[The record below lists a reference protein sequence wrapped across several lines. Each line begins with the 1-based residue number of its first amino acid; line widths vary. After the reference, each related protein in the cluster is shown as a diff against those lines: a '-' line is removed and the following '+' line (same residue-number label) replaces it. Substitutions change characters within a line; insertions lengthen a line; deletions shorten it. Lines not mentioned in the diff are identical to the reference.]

1 MAQERY
7 TEDNNSIKQNEPAIK
22 ANVNNESNEIDLKD
36 IIIQLWQKRKFILLI
51 TAISLAIGLFIA
63 LALPVQYSASCTAI
77 PQTGE
82 SNRANLGGMASMMG
96 INLGST
102 MPTETL
108 SPAIYPKI
116 VKSTLFCKEIMETS
130 ITVEKSK
137 GTPITLYEYYS
148 NPIYRDK
155 NLMNSVKKYT
165 IGLPRTI
172 LGIFR
177 SVKEEESSMLL
188 QTDSITGQVITLT
201 RREKRVIESIRDNI
215 QFSSN
220 SRDRYISLGYTFAEP
235 QAAAD
240 ITQKLYNTLERY
252 VKEYKTEKQTDN
264 LQFVEINYKE
274 AQQDFLKKQ
283 GALATFQDANR
294 SLTTAL
300 ARTTEQR
307 LRSEY
312 DIAFTIYNELAK
324 QLEQAKLSV
333 KESTPVFT
341 VIEPVVVPH
350 QKVAPRRSII
360 LIISIFIGFVI
371 SAVIV
376 LVKPFFHDIVNTIK
390 IDEST

>member
-1 MAQERY
+1 
-7 TEDNNSIKQNEPAIK
+7 
-22 ANVNNESNEIDLKD
+22 
-36 IIIQLWQKRKFILLI
+36 
-51 TAISLAIGLFIA
+51 
-63 LALPVQYSASCTAI
+63 
-77 PQTGE
+77 
-82 SNRANLGGMASMMG
+82 
-96 INLGST
+96 
-102 MPTETL
+102 
-108 SPAIYPKI
+108 
-116 VKSTLFCKEIMETS
+116 
-130 ITVEKSK
+130 
-137 GTPITLYEYYS
+137 
-148 NPIYRDK
+148 
-155 NLMNSVKKYT
+155 MNSVKKYT